1 MQTVHLPDG
10 TTLNFPDGTSEE
22 VMRSAAEGFAK
33 AHRPALAAAPAP
45 AEADFSAVRSSAAS
59 TALLGA
65 PPPDVRQAAARA
77 RLVDIREHGDVNPSG
92 HAEALPAPGP
102 LSRLAEQAGLRD
114 GGNDLSL
121 GSRFAY
127 PLAEGLDYAGGALG
141 QSVVRPAVGI
151 FSRAVSLT
159 NPDPVIREDVQDT
172 AADIRKSLDE
182 GFQGTRERFLTAHP
196 SGAGPALGLGTEFA
210 AQSVPFLPGAAG
222 ATVRL
227 GEGVAGLA
235 GRLAPETFEV
245 GSAASRMLTH
255 AAGGATFGGLFGY
268 ANADPSASVAD
279 QAKEIGVS
287 ALLGGA
293 MGGLGGAREVAGLE
307 AAGMFEESGRRKKFT
322 LPPPP
327 PEKAG
332 AVVQAWDA
340 ERKAAQ
346 AQAKAPAGPP
356 EPGAPPP
363 PTVEQVDAQWHPAL
377 AMGGLMGD
385 EAMGRIADE
394 TQGAMAPKITAP
406 PVLSRIKAA
415 AAEAFGLG
423 PELPLSPGEEKLHA
437 FAAEHGYDHPADLP
451 DHLLS
456 KFEGGEPPQAWEGR
470 TIQGEQPP
478 PGYELNLFGRTLN
491 IPDPVGKL
499 RSRLPGSGEVHPSES
514 LARLGSATVYR
525 ESSPASLID
534 LVAGSSALD
543 ARPYMAQSPEMAL
556 GQGRNIGVLAEF
568 DAAGL
573 RGHPNSTKPGMEH
586 LLAQGKGEVYGEF
599 NRYDRYE
606 KSLKKVTIDPARIS
620 DRYQEKNLGRLV
632 EWLKKDGWS
641 ATTDEQ
647 GRTTYER
654 PPAALA
660 DQRPGEAGFIRLGRP
675 KPPPPP
681 TDPFDAVM
689 PRGEQPA
696 PGQTPLARLQR
707 FADSVTDQWFNREDA
722 PLRRLRRAGMAK
734 EADYLEK
741 LQGRAR
747 GAGGMIDPAR
757 RTGPVYD
764 GTYVFDPDLHGPGQ
778 GGSRRTGDG
787 LQAVIGGMDD
797 QAIYD
802 LDILM
807 AAQHHMELV
816 GRQQAGQALAA
827 LDPLAPPPP
836 DASLSIHPDGTNLA
850 QQMLT
855 DLEKR
860 YGTEQVPGPDGK
872 VQTKIKGL
880 DDVADKVR
888 DWSIR
893 SFLIPLKEAGRLS
906 DQEFTYQQKPDGTF
920 DYGGDI
926 VGKNRQYAPFYR
938 LVDRLGEDPEIL
950 SGTTKVNPI
959 KSISGGLSPERPID
973 RPLNSFVQQAQRVT
987 LWIERQRVRNV
998 FADAVDAEPAL
1009 QAEIVKLAPPAPGEA
1024 PRPRGGTFPV
1034 WRDGQRFEYAAPADV
1049 NLAFERLTPA
1059 QASHVAKIASVAA
1072 RTLRAGATITLEF
1085 PFRNLGRDIQ
1095 DSAVYGPGG
1104 AIPWNPLVD
1113 SFAGLLE
1120 SARNG
1125 KWAQEWRANGG
1136 SLSGATS
1143 VARPAL
1149 EATVQSASRGRATS
1163 VPGLI
1168 RQRFQA
1174 ESWAGKIAFPVMA
1187 PMEFL
1192 AEHLEAG
1199 TKIGVY
1205 KRGRL
1210 SGSSP
1215 LDAAVLSR
1223 DSSSPDFGRAGTFG
1237 QKWNQVEAF
1246 SNAELQDLY
1255 RFGRA
1260 MRRRPVATTVKA
1272 MTYLTIPA
1280 IANWAKNKDD
1290 PEYQNLPD
1298 WEKTAF
1304 YHPMKLDH
1312 GRWVRIPR
1320 PLGILNLAFS
1330 YGPQKFLEGMSGK
1343 DPEAANRFANGFIQQ
1358 TPLHY
1363 LPWTPISG
1371 GSLDILPSAL
1381 QPAVEAAAG
1390 EGGYSSFKQGP
1401 IVPQGL
1407 QGELPEDRFNDYTSG
1422 PARAIGG
1429 ALGVAPLKVDSLI
1442 QGYGAYWGR
1451 TGAQAVGAAARMAG
1465 VQPDNASFAGRLAAG
1480 GSPELPLQAQ
1490 DVPGVRGFVS
1500 SSAIGFAS
1508 DPVTRFYKLSTEAS
1522 QAKQSM
1528 DAAVKAGDGQRF
1540 QAIVREHPE
1549 IALEDLLSDNRQEL
1563 KELRDLRREIMG
1575 APGLDP
1581 KTRLDQ
1587 LLSIDQAATQLSG
1600 VTMHMAADYL
1610 RGQRK

>member
-10 TTLNFPDGTSEE
+10 TTLNFPDGMSQEA
-22 VMRSAAEGFAK
+22 MRAAAESFAK
-33 AHRPALAAAPAP
+33 AHRPALAQPAAPQAP

-59 TALLGA
+59 TALLGT
-65 PPPDVRQAAARA
+65 PPPDPRQAAARA
-77 RLVDIREHGDVNPSG
+77 RLADIREHGDVNSSG

-114 GGNDLSL
+114 GGNDLQL

-141 QSVVRPAVGI
+141 QSVVRPAVGL
-151 FSRAVSLT
+151 FARAVSLT
-159 NPDPVIREDVQDT
+159 NPDPVIREDVKDT

-196 SGAGPALGLGTEFA
+196 TGAGPALGLGTEFA
-210 AQSVPFLPGAAG
+210 AQSVPFLPGVAG
-222 ATVRL
+222 ATARL
-227 GEGVAGLA
+227 GEGAA
-235 GRLAPETFEV
+235 AAAERLAPETFEA

-293 MGGLGGAREVAGLE
+293 MGGLGGAREVAGME
-307 AAGMFEESGRRKKFT
+307 AAGMFEDSGRRKKFA

-327 PEKAG
+327 PEKAE

-340 ERKAAQ
+340 ERMAAQ
-346 AQAKAPAGPP
+346 AQAKAPVSP

-363 PTVEQVDAQWHPAL
+363 PSVEQVDAQWHPAL

-406 PVLSRIKAA
+406 PVLSRLKAA

-437 FAAEHGYDHPADLP
+437 FAAEHGYDHPAALP

-478 PGYELNLFGRTLN
+478 PGYELNLFGRTVTL
-491 IPDPVGKL
+491 PDP
-499 RSRLPGSGEVHPSES
+499 
-514 LARLGSATVYR
+514 LARLR
-525 ESSPASLID
+525 KPE
-534 LVAGSSALD
+534 AG
-543 ARPYMAQSPEMAL
+543 P
-556 GQGRNIGVLAEF
+556 
-568 DAAGL
+568 
-573 RGHPNSTKPGMEH
+573 
-586 LLAQGKGEVYGEF
+586 
-599 NRYDRYE
+599 
-606 KSLKKVTIDPARIS
+606 
-620 DRYQEKNLGRLV
+620 
-632 EWLKKDGWS
+632 
-641 ATTDEQ
+641 
-647 GRTTYER
+647 
-654 PPAALA
+654 
-660 DQRPGEAGFIRLGRP
+660 EAGFIRIGRN
-675 KPPPPP
+675 KPPAPPA
-681 TDPFDAVM
+681 DPFDAVM
-689 PRGEQPA
+689 PRGELPA

-707 FADSVTDQWFNREDA
+707 FADSVTDQWFDREDA

-764 GTYVFDPDLHGPGQ
+764 GTYVFDPELHGPGQ

-802 LDILM
+802 LDVLM

-816 GRQQAGQALAA
+816 GRQQAGQAMAA
-827 LDPLAPPPP
+827 LDPLAPAPA
-836 DASLSIHPDGTNLA
+836 DASLTIHPEGTRLA
-850 QQMLT
+850 QQMLA

-860 YGTEQVPGPDGK
+860 YGTEQVTGPDGK
-872 VQTKIKGL
+872 VQARIKGL

-893 SFLIPLKEAGRLS
+893 SFLIPLKEAGRLG
-906 DQEFTYQQKPDGTF
+906 DQEFTYQQRPDGTF

-987 LWIERQRVRNV
+987 LWTERQRVRNI

-1009 QAEIVKLAPPAPGEA
+1009 QAEIVKLAPAAPGEA

-1034 WRDGQRFEYAAPADV
+1034 WRDGKRYEYAAPADV

-1059 QASHVAKIASVAA
+1059 QASHVAKVASVAA

-1104 AIPWNPLVD
+1104 ARPWNPLVD

-1120 SARNG
+1120 SAKNG

-1136 SLSGATS
+1136 ALSGATS

-1149 EATVQSASRGRATS
+1149 EATVQSAARGRATS
-1163 VPGLI
+1163 LPGLI
-1168 RQRFQA
+1168 KQRFQA

-1210 SGSSP
+1210 SGLSP
-1215 LDAAVLSR
+1215 LDAANLSR

-1304 YHPMKLDH
+1304 YHPVKLDH

-1330 YGPQKFLEGMSGK
+1330 YGPQKFLEGVSGE

-1390 EGGYSSFKQGP
+1390 EGGYSSFKQAP

-1407 QGELPEDRFNDYTSG
+1407 QGELPEDRYNDYTSG

-1451 TGAQAVGAAARMAG
+1451 TGAQAAGAAARLAG
-1465 VQPDNASFAGRLAAG
+1465 AQPDNVSFAGRLAAG
-1480 GSPELPLQAQ
+1480 GSPELPIQAQ
-1490 DVPGVRGFVS
+1490 DIPGVRGFVS

-1508 DPVTRFYKLSTEAS
+1508 DPVTRFYKLSLMATDAGN
-1522 QAKQSM
+1522 SM
-1528 DAAVKAGDGQRF
+1528 DKAVKIGDGKRF

-1549 IALEDLLSDNRQEL
+1549 IALEDLLTDTKQQL
-1563 KELRDLRREIMG
+1563 KELRDLRNEIAT
-1575 APGLDP
+1575 APGLDRQ
-1581 KTRLDQ
+1581 TRLDQ
-1587 LLSIDQAATQLSG
+1587 MLAIDQAVTQLSG
-1600 VTMHMAADYL
+1600 TTMHMAADYL
-1610 RGQRK
+1610 RGQRR